1 MQQFHLAT
9 EALKNALGNEAVRTD
24 AESLFA
30 ASFDNTKLSFL
41 PEAVV
46 FPQDEKAIEA
56 TLKLANEYGVPVTVR
71 GAGSGTTGAATPVC
85 GGWVI
90 SLAHWTRCEIDAD
103 AALAYVEPGVVTQA
117 ISDAARPHG
126 LFYPPDPASVK
137 YCTVGGNIAT
147 NAGGLRAAKYGVT
160 RDYVVALEGFLPTG
174 EKVRWGANVR
184 KFVSGYNLRD
194 LWVGAEGSLGIITRA
209 TLRLAPLPEA
219 RHTFLCMF
227 PDDASGLKAAQALL
241 RERLTPSVLEFMDAL
256 SVRCAL
262 EEKGESISGIESG
275 DSVLLVEAD
284 GSRAETEAAVQK
296 IRIWAGKYARVFRET
311 ADSVEAERLWEI
323 RRVCSPAM
331 FRLADSKL
339 NEDIV
344 VPLENY
350 LPLFDA
356 MRAVTRETGLATPI
370 FGHAA
375 DGNFHVH
382 IMYNRSNP
390 RERESAQ
397 RAIFRVMQRVVELGG
412 VITGEHGIGLAK
424 SPFLALQHT
433 TAEINAMRAVK
444 QALDPK
450 NILGRGK
457 IFEPFDVW
465 QHEPVSVRLPWEK
478 KPR

>member
-1 MQQFHLAT
+1 MRNFSLAT
-9 EALKNALGNEAVRTD
+9 EALKKALGNETVRTD
-24 AESLFA
+24 ADTVFA

-46 FPQDEKAIEA
+46 FPRDEDDIAT
-56 TLKLANEYGVPVTVR
+56 TLKLANAHGVPVTVR
-71 GAGSGTTGAATPVC
+71 GSGSGTTGAAAPVC
-85 GGWVI
+85 GGWVL
-90 SLAHWTRCEIDAD
+90 SLAHWRKCEIDAD
-103 AALAYVEPGVVTQA
+103 AALAIVEPGVVTQA
-117 ISDAARPHG
+117 ISEAARPCR

-137 YCTVGGNIAT
+137 YCTIGGNIAT

-174 EKVRWGANVR
+174 EKVRWGGNVR
-184 KFVSGYNLRD
+184 KYVSGYNLRD
-194 LWVGAEGSLGIITRA
+194 LWVGSEGTLGIVTRA
-209 TLRLAPLPEA
+209 TLRLAPIPEA

-227 PDDASGLKAAQALL
+227 PDDASGLRAAQALL
-241 RERLTPSVLEFMDAL
+241 RERVNPSVLEFMDAL

-262 EEKGESISGIESG
+262 EEKGETISGIEPG

-284 GSRAETEAAVQK
+284 GSRAELELSASR
-296 IRIWAGKYARVFRET
+296 IRAWAGTHARLFRET
-311 ADSVEAERLWEI
+311 SDAAEAETLWEI
-323 RRVCSPAM
+323 RRACSPAM

-350 LPLFDA
+350 LPLFEA
-356 MRAVTRETGLATPI
+356 MREVTRETGLQTPI

-382 IMYNRSNP
+382 IMYNRADSRD
-390 RERESAQ
+390 RELAQ
-397 RAIFRVMQRVVELGG
+397 KAIFRVMRAVVELGG

-424 SPFLALQHT
+424 SPFLSLQHSP
-433 TAEINAMRAVK
+433 AEIAAMRAVK
-444 QALDPK
+444 QALDPN

-457 IFEPFDVW
+457 IFEPFDIW
-465 QHEPVSVRLPWEK
+465 QHVPVAVRLPWEK
-478 KPR
+478 K